1 MAISSTTTSKEQKQ
15 QEKKV
20 SVDFFHID
28 MIPDAMRKM
37 GWEIAPKLMEHWF
50 SISPAY
56 SFDKTSKDESLNC
69 DARMLSPHRVNDKII
84 TMAWAVQFEQ
94 VATGIQLLIKS
105 WNTIKS
111 KNVLKKRLTEL
122 GCNTMQ
128 FSTIGM
134 VRSGMPI

>member
-1 MAISSTTTSKEQKQ
+1 
-15 QEKKV
+15 
-20 SVDFFHID
+20 
-28 MIPDAMRKM
+28 
-37 GWEIAPKLMEHWF
+37 MEHWF

-105 WNTIKS
+105 WIRRGEET
-111 KNVLKKRLTEL
+111 
-122 GCNTMQ
+122 
-128 FSTIGM
+128 
-134 VRSGMPI
+134 